1 MKEAASAKLHFCT
14 STELSVTLTFASVN
28 KVVEEEEKT
37 LWKNR
42 EEETIKGEEK

>member
-28 KVVEEEEKT
+28 KVVEEKQ
-37 LWKNR
+37 WKNR